1 MTQSPPPTHLIVSH
15 YRVVEKIGQ
24 GGMGVVYRAHDE
36 LLRRE
41 VALKFLPP
49 ELLADASARDLLLHE
64 ARAASALNHPNICTV
79 YDIGQGD
86 GRDYI
91 VMEYVKGVSLA
102 AQIREGAVQEE
113 TVIRYGE
120 QIADALAHA
129 HEHGIIHRDLK
140 ASNIII
146 TPEGRAKVLDFGLA
160 KRRTAEGT
168 DDQTTNSFETEET
181 PGAGTMHYTAPEI
194 LRGEPADARSDIW
207 SLGVVLYEMTAGRRP
222 FHGGTAYELSSD
234 ILYDPPEALP
244 PNTPLGLKAVIERC
258 LAKSPVDR
266 YQQASEVRAALGAL
280 RSSGSLPRPE
290 TAVKGVFRRKQ
301 TQESRPWAFLAGLL
315 GVALVVIAGWV
326 FVGKHRKTGASV
338 NEPVHSLAVLP
349 LENMSGDPSEEFYAE
364 GMTEELTTQL
374 AQISALRV
382 ISRTSVMQY
391 KTSKK
396 SLPEIAKELHVDAIV
411 EGSVMRSGDRIRITA
426 QLIQAAT
433 DKHLWAKSYDG
444 DAHDVLGLQRNVAQ
458 AIANEVRVE
467 LTPQEQA
474 RLSSSHSVRPA
485 AHEAYLK
492 GDYLNKGTGA
502 QQLKAKEYFEEAI
515 RIDPGYAA
523 AYAGLANYYWS
534 APDLDPRDAMPR
546 ARENAL
552 KALELD
558 PDLAQAHTTVAAIH
572 FYADWDFPAAEKELK
587 RALEL
592 SPSDAESHRIYSFF
606 LAALGRVQEAV
617 EQSGKAQ
624 ELDPLSTSTQIT
636 AGWVFYWARQYDKA
650 VEQCRKALEFDSNSE
665 GAYDCLSASYLAQGM
680 YERAI
685 AAGRRAAEISEGQP
699 ARMVGLGRA
708 YAFVGRKAEA
718 QKVLEQLQSQSNAGY
733 VSPYYSAVLYAA
745 LGRRDEAFA
754 SLEKAYT
761 DRDRYMVWL
770 NIDSEM
776 DPLRPDPRFASLL
789 RRVGF
794 SQFTN

>member
-1 MTQSPPPTHLIVSH
+1 MTESPSPTSLVVSH
-15 YRVVEKIGQ
+15 YRIVEKIGQ
-24 GGMGVVYRAHDE
+24 GGMGIVYRAHDDR
-36 LLRRE
+36 LRRD

-49 ELLADASARDLLLHE
+49 DMVADKSARDVLIHE

-79 YDIGQGD
+79 YDIGQCD

-91 VMEYVKGVSLA
+91 VMEYVKGLPLA
-102 AQIREGAVQEE
+102 AQIREGAMADE

-129 HEHGIIHRDLK
+129 HEHGVIHRDLK

-160 KRRTAEGT
+160 KRRTVKGA
-168 DDQTTNSFETEET
+168 DDQTTNTFETEET

-207 SLGVVLYEMTAGRRP
+207 SLGVVLYEMAAGRRP

-234 ILYDPPEALP
+234 ILYDPPDALP
-244 PNTPLGLKAVIERC
+244 PKTPLGLGSVIERC
-258 LAKSPVDR
+258 LAKSPADR
-266 YQQASEVRAALGAL
+266 YQQANEVRAALGAL
-280 RSSGSLPRPE
+280 RSSGSLPTPQP
-290 TAVKGVFRRKQ
+290 TAKGISGGGLTRER
-301 TQESRPWAFLAGLL
+301 RPWVFLAGIVGL
-315 GVALVVIAGWV
+315 VLVVTAGWV
-326 FVGKHRKTGASV
+326 FIGKPGKTGASA

-391 KTSKK
+391 KASKK
-396 SLPEIAKELHVDAIV
+396 SLPEIAKELRVDAIV
-411 EGSVMRSGDRIRITA
+411 EGSVMRSGDRVRITA

-444 DAHDVLGLQRNVAQ
+444 DARDVLGLQRNVAQ
-458 AIANEVRVE
+458 AIANEVKVQ
-467 LTPQEQA
+467 LTPQEQE
-474 RLSSSHSVRPA
+474 RLSSSKAVNPA
-485 AHEAYLK
+485 AHEAYLR

-515 RIDPGYAA
+515 RIDPSYAA

-534 APDLDPRDAMPR
+534 TPNLGPREAMPR

-558 PDLAQAHTTVAAIH
+558 PDLAQAHATVAAIH
-572 FYADWDFPAAEKELK
+572 FYADWDFTAAENEFK

-592 SPSDAESHRIYSFF
+592 NPSDAESHRIYSFF
-606 LAALGRVQEAV
+606 SAALGRVQEALV
-617 EQSGKAQ
+617 QSGKAQ
-624 ELDPLSTSTQIT
+624 ELDPLSSSTQVT

-650 VEQCRKALEFDSNSE
+650 VEQCQKALEFDLDSA
-665 GAYDCLSASYLAQGM
+665 GAYDCLGSSYLAQGM
-680 YERAI
+680 YEQAIGASQRAV
-685 AAGRRAAEISEGQP
+685 EISESDS
-699 ARMVGLGRA
+699 ARLVELGRA
-708 YAFVGRKAEA
+708 YALAGRKSEA
-718 QKVLEQLQSQSNAGY
+718 QKVLEQLRRQASTKY
-733 VSPYYSAVLYAA
+733 VPPYLFAVIYTAQ
-745 LGRRDEAFA
+745 GRHDEAFA

-776 DPLRPDPRFASLL
+776 DSLRPDPRFESLV
-789 RRVGF
+789 RRIGF
-794 SQFTN
+794 PQFAK